1 MVGCS
6 RSRNLSLDTV
16 YLRLKLAVVNFW
28 PVGITLLE
36 KRDNEGRSI
45 GAACYPM
52 FEEHEEHQLSGRVVA
67 EVRGLFLLEP
77 FFILNDR
84 LPFREG
90 LQIVQGP
97 DPAGKLRRVMLE
109 I

>member
-16 YLRLKLAVVNFW
+16 YLRPKLAVVNFW

-36 KRDNEGRSI
+36 KKDNEGRSI
-45 GAACYPM
+45 GACYPM
-52 FEEHEEHQLSGRVVA
+52 FEEREEHQLSGRVVA
-67 EVRGLFLLEP
+67 EVRGLFLLETL
-77 FFILNDR
+77 FILNDR